1 MLNIIVVD
9 ETGRHKLAWNIT
21 RAEASGPEN
30 VPMGYAVCLVSN
42 KIIKSACNY
51 SEAITI
57 GLQIA
62 FV

>member
-1 MLNIIVVD
+1 MLKIIVVD

-21 RAEASGPEN
+21 RTEASGPEN
-30 VPMGYAVCLVSN
+30 VPMDYAVCLVSN
-42 KIIKSACNY
+42 KIKSACNY
-51 SEAITI
+51 TEAITI